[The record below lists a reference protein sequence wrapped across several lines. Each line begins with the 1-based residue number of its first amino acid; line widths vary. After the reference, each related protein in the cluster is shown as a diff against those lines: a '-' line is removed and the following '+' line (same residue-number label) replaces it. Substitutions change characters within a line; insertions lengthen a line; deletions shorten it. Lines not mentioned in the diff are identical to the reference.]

1 MGQVTHALL
10 TRPPLSHPGWNLP
23 QQAASAFGW
32 GASFDL
38 HVLSTPPAFIL
49 SQDQT
54 LMLKSWTGRINACV
68 RPCGRL
74 YDYSV
79 ISYPVRLLF
88 VSLSGNELNRVGL
101 FLSNNYSE
109 KYFLFFGVVSL
120 LNYQG
125 SLPDLSSR
133 SLLPQQMFFTA
144 SANTILSKILCLV
157 NTFFK

>member
-1 MGQVTHALL
+1 M
-10 TRPPLSHPGWNLP
+10 
-23 QQAASAFGW
+23 
-32 GASFDL
+32 
-38 HVLSTPPAFIL
+38 
-49 SQDQT
+49 
-54 LMLKSWTGRINACV
+54 

-79 ISYPVRLLF
+79 ISYPVRLLS

-133 SLLPQQMFFTA
+133 SLLPQQIFFTA
-144 SANTILSKILCLV
+144 SANTILSKKFSLV
-157 NTFFK
+157 NTFFAIFFKKIQKAFLLNFTITNHIIICIHNCIIPPFF